1 MADDIRLKVG
11 LFSHYKTK
19 RLIKRLG
26 FEAGFKLLHLFAW
39 AATNRPDGDLSGMT
53 SEDIEAAVD
62 WSGDIGT
69 FTACLSEIGFIDG
82 PDRGYSI
89 HDWHEHNP
97 WAAGSQ
103 DRSESARWAALCR
116 RYGRAKAA
124 EQMPDYAD
132 RMRAAREAQA
142 GSQNAQCPV
151 SDTSPV
157 SDSDSDS
164 DFVSVSVSD
173 TVSNTDTP
181 PKGETVA
188 PPLSLAPPAGT
199 PGKKVKPA
207 SKTGQVWAA
216 YASAFVDRYGVEP
229 SRNAK
234 SSSLLG
240 QLVDRIGQDEAGEV
254 AAFYVRHNS
263 AYYVR
268 RGHSLQCLIAD
279 AESLRMQWATNR
291 QITQS
296 EANGADRTHGRM
308 AGFDRLLIRDGEGKV
323 V

>member
-53 SEDIEAAVD
+53 GEDIEAAVD

-132 RMRAAREAQA
+132 RMRAARESHA
-142 GSQNAQCPV
+142 GSQQSQCPV

-157 SDSDSDS
+157 SESDTD
-164 DFVSVSVSD
+164 SD
-173 TVSNTDTP
+173 TVSDSVSDTP

-188 PPLSLAPPAGT
+188 PPLSLAAPAQ
-199 PGKKVKPA
+199 KSARKVNASKPA
-207 SKTGQVWAA
+207 SKSGHVWSAYAAA
-216 YASAFVDRYGVEP
+216 YFDRYGVEP
-229 SRNAK
+229 VRNAK
-234 SSSLLG
+234 SSALLT
-240 QLVDRIGQDEAGEV
+240 QLVDRIGTDDAAQV
-254 AAFYVRHNS
+254 AAFYVTHNS
-263 AYYVR
+263 AYYVQ
-268 RGHSLQCLIAD
+268 RGHSLQCLLAD
-279 AESLRMQWATNR
+279 AESLRMQWMRGR
-291 QITQS
+291 QVTQS
-296 EANGADRTHGRM
+296 EANGADRTQGRM
-308 AGFDRLLIRDGEGKV
+308 AGFDRLLKRDETGRV
-323 V
+323 I